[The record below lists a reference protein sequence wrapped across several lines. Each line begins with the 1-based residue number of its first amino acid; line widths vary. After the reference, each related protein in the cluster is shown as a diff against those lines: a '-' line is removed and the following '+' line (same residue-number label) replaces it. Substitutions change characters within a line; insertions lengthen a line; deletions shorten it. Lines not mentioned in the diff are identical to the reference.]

1 MQNKKAELKA
11 TKAELKAIA
20 ESQYHAEC
28 LRICIEQA
36 EGIREGFLKLMK
48 ESGPRLMMLRERAG
62 WNQVEAAAILGVSP
76 SLVSKIESGERPL
89 QEKMLIR
96 ISNSFI
102 GVSIH
107 DFLCAEYFDPEHHDH
122 ITKKL
127 GWNATY
133 SKFERE
139 RAKFYTR
146 TSHKTKAKRSR
157 R

>member
-1 MQNKKAELKA
+1 MQKKKG
-11 TKAELKAIA
+11 ELKAI
-20 ESQYHAEC
+20 EERQDHAEC

-36 EGIREGFLKLMK
+36 AESRESFQEKMRSAGL
-48 ESGPRLMMLRERAG
+48 RLMMLREREG

-96 ISNSFI
+96 ICDSFI

-107 DFLCAEYFDPEHHDH
+107 DFLYAPYFDPKYHEL

-127 GWNATY
+127 GWSATA
-133 SKFERE
+133 SKSERE
-139 RAKFYTR
+139 RAEFYTR

-157 R
+157 G